1 MVSLAKEQGIKVKT
15 GKFIMSANGKSL
27 ITKEE
32 RGFIKIVADE
42 ETDVILG
49 AQMMCARATDMI
61 GEFVTAIANKAFK
74 GDKKLKKVVIGK
86 NVQTIGKSAFEK
98 ATNLKSIT
106 IKSTSLKKVGKKA
119 FKGIH
124 AKAKIKVPA
133 KKLRSYKRLLKGK
146 GQKAGVKITK

>member
-1 MVSLAKEQGIKVKT
+1 MMKEQEMNVDKYDIPLWRKYTLSVQEASKY
-15 GKFIMSANGKSL
+15 FRI
-27 ITKEE
+27 
-32 RGFIKIVADE
+32 
-42 ETDVILG
+42 
-49 AQMMCARATDMI
+49 
-61 GEFVTAIANKAFK
+61 